1 VKVKAQIG
9 AVAAFVQAA
18 GNIWILVLLL
28 ALLPSLGAKVT
39 ELGDVAKASRAESQP
54 LFWISTTAAD
64 LVEGVTIMVI
74 ALALLGLL
82 RTGTLV
88 RIGTVVGGLAALAWV
103 AGAILSLTGGS
114 HLASLYA
121 SDPASAAAAYTS
133 TVAPADAAV
142 NVGRAL
148 LSIWLAIVFWSAL
161 RQHALP
167 GPLSYLAII
176 LAVIGIA
183 SLVIP
188 PARLL
193 AAVVSIAWAVWL
205 GLALLRTTASTSR
218 AAASGLREA

>member
-1 VKVKAQIG
+1 VKVKAQTG

-28 ALLPSLGAKVT
+28 ALLPSLVAKVT

-103 AGAILSLTGGS
+103 AGAILSLTAGS

-161 RQHALP
+161 RQQALP

-205 GLALLRTTASTSR
+205 GLVLLRTTASTSR

>member
-1 VKVKAQIG
+1 VKVKAQTG